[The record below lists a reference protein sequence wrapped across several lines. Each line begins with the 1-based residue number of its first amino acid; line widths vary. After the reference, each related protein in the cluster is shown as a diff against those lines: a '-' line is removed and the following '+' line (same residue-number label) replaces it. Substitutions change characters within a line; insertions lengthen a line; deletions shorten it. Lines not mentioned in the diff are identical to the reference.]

1 LAASCEL
8 RLSNQKAMS
17 ESQTMYLDTAIR
29 DWVLLPIMV
38 VMVLV
43 GILRHYFTILMNSPP
58 KTNAKAIRETA
69 ALAKSARLRGNGN
82 HITEQGFAARKSFLS
97 DAFAKGTYL
106 KAPAAGNQPPNPM
119 DPAGMEMM
127 MDMMKKN
134 MAMIVPQTLIMNW
147 VIYFFSGFVSC
158 MYLCMLD

>member
-1 LAASCEL
+1 
-8 RLSNQKAMS
+8 
-17 ESQTMYLDTAIR
+17 MYLDPAIR

-43 GILRHYFTILMNSPP
+43 GILRHYITLLLNSPQKP
-58 KTNAKAIRETA
+58 NVKAIRETG
-69 ALAKSARLRGNGN
+69 ALNRSARLRGNGN
-82 HITEQGFAARKSFLS
+82 FITEQGFAARREYLS
-97 DAFAKGTYL
+97 DSFSKGTYL
-106 KAPAAGNQPPNPM
+106 KAPTSNQAANPM
-119 DPAGMEMM
+119 DPAGMELM

-158 MYLCMLD
+158 MYLPWIGLIKLCGCPLS